1 MAIWPL
7 NYKALQYHSTLG
19 RLKCLSRQNST
30 IPLGTALALQ
40 QLFSSAAFLCCYT
53 KQAIWMH
60 NTFPLFFCTV
70 WFSFHT
76 GLFFFSPKHA
86 TKVILNAEGKRA
98 NSSMHSQ
105 GMPGSTHRPVLF
117 KAAPVGL
124 RVLSPAVYYAR
135 VLYLIS
141 AANNISTASP
151 QEKSSSDNTLLPLV
165 PCYIPASVSVL

>member
-7 NYKALQYHSTLG
+7 NYKVPQSHNSIWG
-19 RLKCLSRQNST
+19 RLNCLSRQNST

-40 QLFSSAAFLCCYT
+40 QLFSSAFLCCYT

-60 NTFPLFFCTV
+60 DTFSLFFCTV

-76 GLFFFSPKHA
+76 GFFFFFPHKHA
-86 TKVILNAEGKRA
+86 TKVILHAEGKSA

-105 GMPGSTHRPVLF
+105 RMPGSTHRPVLF
-117 KAAPVGL
+117 KTTPVGL
-124 RVLSPAVYYAR
+124 WALSPAVYHVR
-135 VLYLIS
+135 VLYLIR

-151 QEKSSSDNTLLPLV
+151 QEEKSSSDNTPLPLV
-165 PCYIPASVSVL
+165 PC

>member
-7 NYKALQYHSTLG
+7 NYKASQYHSTLG
-19 RLKCLSRQNST
+19 RPNCLSQQNST
-30 IPLGTALALQ
+30 IPPGTALALQ

-76 GLFFFSPKHA
+76 GIFFPHKHV
-86 TKVILNAEGKRA
+86 TKVILDAEGKSA

-124 RVLSPAVYYAR
+124 WALSPAVYHVR
-135 VLYLIS
+135 VLYLIR
-141 AANNISTASP
+141 AANNISPASP
-151 QEKSSSDNTLLPLV
+151 QEVKPSSDNTLLPLV
-165 PCYIPASVSVL
+165 PC